1 VARMEQPRATSESR
15 LQPVRR
21 SATDGRWRLA
31 VAGVP
36 LTVER
41 MAKGGGWSV
50 LLGGFSRASGERLVE
65 AIAIATGAQSH
76 DPWIV
81 ELAAR
86 IEAGVSLR

>member
-1 VARMEQPRATSESR
+1 VAPMEQPRTTSDSR

-21 SATDGRWRLA
+21 SAADGRWRLA

-41 MAKGGGWSV
+41 VAKGGGWSV
-50 LLGGFSRASGERLVE
+50 LFGGFSRASGDRLVE
-65 AIAIATGAQSH
+65 AMAIVTGAQSH